1 MRLIDTF
8 YKIYYGKYF
17 RIFLAGVV
25 FIAGFAVVNTI
36 NSQQFYDE
44 LLDLRKTEVKRITD
58 IAYNTIKPI
67 LLEFREGH
75 ISKSEA
81 LSRVTST
88 VRNMTFNDNVTS
100 NYVFMSSYSGIM
112 LVQPYEKERE
122 GMNMLE
128 LKDIYGKYIIKE
140 LIQTAK
146 SKAGCGFVEYFYY
159 PPRGPEPKLKISY
172 VKGIPEIDAYIG
184 VGMYVFDLETIFQ
197 NGRKNA
203 ILFDGIVLILTSV
216 LIFLFILPFLKA
228 YSLFAKIFAEIQSN
242 PSLRPK
248 IKGVKSNPRSSLDK
262 LLKSFDDMLVATY
275 KRQKDLQ
282 KTQDLL
288 LEEIEQKKLTQQELS
303 KTMAILKEELAQ
315 SPAGIVVTDSD
326 SIRATMISKTAV
338 EILGLNI
345 NHLPHLSISDEHT
358 LPFQFY
364 NLNNKRVFFK
374 DLSLYQSTTSGK
386 VNKNVELQVIR
397 QDGEKRWILANT
409 APVYDDQNRLVAGI
423 SVFLDISD
431 RKSYEFR
438 IEKLNKELEN
448 RVLERTSQLEDAM
461 LELKVSR
468 EQIINETQKLYEL
481 NQQLSKSQDDLRAVN
496 ASKDKFFNIIAHDI
510 KSPLAGFQSM
520 LEVMSLNYERMSADE
535 NKKFIEMLQ
544 KTSKQLFDL
553 LENLLNWSRSQTG
566 IIEFMPTPTDLSN
579 IVESTVKL
587 YRNNISNKNIDVIV
601 DLKQIDIK
609 ADTFMINTIIRNLL
623 SNAIKFSFEN
633 SKIEILSDLEDDCV
647 KIAVKDYGVG
657 ITEKDISKLFRID
670 VNHTTIGTKKEVGTG
685 LGLILCKEFA
695 ERHGGRILIESSP
708 GKGSTFKVFIP
719 IFK

>member
-44 LLDLRKTEVKRITD
+44 LLNLRKTEVKRITD
-58 IAYNTIKPI
+58 IAYNTIHPI
-67 LLEFREGH
+67 LLKYREGN
-75 ISKSEA
+75 ISQAEA

-88 VRNMTFNDNVTS
+88 VRNMTFSDNVTW
-100 NYVFMSSYSGIM
+100 NYVFMSSYSGTM
-112 LVQPYEKERE
+112 LVQPYEPESE
-122 GMNMLE
+122 GVNMLE

-140 LIQTAK
+140 LIKTAK
-146 SKAGCGFVEYFYY
+146 SPAGSGFVEYFYY

-172 VKGIPEIDAYIG
+172 VKGIPEIDSYIG

-203 ILFDGIVLILTSV
+203 IFFDAIVLILTSI
-216 LIFLFILPFLKA
+216 LIFLFILPYLKA
-228 YSLFAKIFAEIQSN
+228 YSLFAKTFAEIQSN

-248 IKGVKSNPRSSLDK
+248 IKDVKSNPRSSLDK
-262 LLKSFDDMLVATY
+262 LLKSFDDMLEATY

-315 SPAGIVVTDSD
+315 SPAGIVVTDSE

-345 NHLPHLSISDEHT
+345 NHLPHLSIADENT
-358 LPFQFY
+358 MPFQFY
-364 NLNNKRVFFK
+364 NANNKRVFFK

-423 SVFLDISD
+423 SVFLDISE

-566 IIEFMPTPTDLSN
+566 IIEFIPAPTDLHN

-587 YRNNISNKNIDVIV
+587 YRNNISNKNIEIV
-601 DLKQIDIK
+601 VNLHQEDIK

-633 SKIEILSDLEDDCV
+633 SSIEIMSEIADDFV
-647 KIAVKDYGVG
+647 RIEVKDYGVG

-695 ERHGGRILIESSP
+695 ERHGGRIEIESSP